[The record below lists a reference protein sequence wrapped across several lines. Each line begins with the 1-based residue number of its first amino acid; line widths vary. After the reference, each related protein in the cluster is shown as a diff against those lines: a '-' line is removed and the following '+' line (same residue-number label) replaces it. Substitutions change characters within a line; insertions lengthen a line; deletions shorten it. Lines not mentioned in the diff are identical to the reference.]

1 MCRGGDGIE
10 SFIAT
15 GEQEIC
21 DVMSRACPAGEGCTA
36 EEFGIIRMGED
47 DEDVLRGGPVIR
59 ESHVWEG
66 EAG

>member
-10 SFIAT
+10 TFVAT
-15 GEQEIC
+15 GEQEIG
-21 DVMSRACPAGEGCTA
+21 DVMSRACPACQCGTA

-47 DEDVLRGGPVIR
+47 DEDVLRGGPVIG
-59 ESHVWEG
+59 ESHVWEV